1 MEKGLKY
8 WYNNGAKYGF
18 SKKGGGGIVLKIKN
32 IDPLEHYN
40 PEA

>member
-18 SKKGGGGIVLKIKN
+18 PKKGGGIVFKIKN